1 MKSRVSLVCFNPQ
14 GRIQFPAVSGLIN
27 PRIKNLEGKKIAI
40 IWDGKKGGDNFCIAV
55 EELLNQ
61 RYPTAT
67 TIRLVW
73 GDAEAAE
80 KAKKEADTFIYGVAD
95 NGMGGWLQCVQ
106 VVALERLG
114 KPGVFV
120 VGDNAIH
127 TARMSAEAAGI
138 PTLRIVSLPSIDYYP
153 NRLTVESIRP
163 VAQASIDLIVKSL
176 TRPLTPEE
184 KNPAPK
190 IPKRTAKTVKI
201 NAGSYDSAIENFN
214 QSYLDKRWGDGLPL
228 IPPTE
233 QAVKW
238 MLKGTKRASNEVIGR
253 VPYRNGIATVEK
265 IAVNAVMAGA
275 RPEYLPVIIAAMEC
289 LTEES
294 TFTHMMSS
302 EGSFTLAIMV
312 SGPIARELK
321 MNSGVGLLGHG
332 WRANNTIGRAI
343 RLNLINI
350 GYLWP
355 GEIDMALIGRPS
367 SHTFYT
373 FAENM
378 EQSPWEPFNVG
389 LGYQA
394 IDSCVTVSTVA
405 SAGGTGIR
413 IYGGGVVEPW
423 DVRSVL
429 NDIVKDVADDRQT
442 LGQYKLGVANP
453 FAHLRKHII
462 VIHPELAI
470 MLQSLGYNTKCSL
483 RDYIYE
489 STRIP
494 YEELSEQEIRG
505 LNDRINTKP
514 PDMDI
519 FYAHDAIPAERLPVI
534 KESLKPGGRVPVVN
548 PEDIHI
554 IVSGSIP
561 GYSFGM
567 WYFRTAHKTK
577 VIRGATL
584 TKSGKR
590 GGIDQHGK

>member
-1 MKSRVSLVCFNPQ
+1 MGERVSLVCLNPQ
-14 GRIQFPAVSGLIN
+14 GAVEAPAVSGLIN
-27 PRIKNLEGKKIAI
+27 SRVNNLEGKKIAI
-40 IWDGKKGGDNFCIAV
+40 IWDGKKGGDKFCIAV
-55 EELLNQ
+55 EELLKE

-67 TIRLVW
+67 TMRLVW
-73 GDAEAAE
+73 GDAEAAA
-80 KAKKEADTFIYGVAD
+80 KAKKEMDTFIYGVAD
-95 NGMGGWLQCVQ
+95 NGMGGWIQCVQ
-106 VVALERLG
+106 VVALEKLG

-127 TARMSAEAAGI
+127 TARMSAENLAM
-138 PTLRIVSLPSIDYYP
+138 PSLRIVSLPSIGYYP

-163 VAQASIDLIVKSL
+163 VAQASIASIINAL
-176 TRPLTPEE
+176 TRPLSPRE
-184 KNPAPK
+184 KNAKPKTEGKPA
-190 IPKRTAKTVKI
+190 RTVRITAA
-201 NAGSYDSAIENFN
+201 NYDSAIEKFN
-214 QSYLDKRWGDGLPL
+214 QLYLDNRWGDGLPL

-233 QAVKW
+233 QAVKR
-238 MLKGTKRASNEVIGR
+238 MLAGTKRPPDDVIGR

-265 IAVNAVMAGA
+265 IAINAVMAGA
-275 RPEYLPVIIAAMEC
+275 KPEYLPVIIAAMEC

-302 EGSFTLAIMV
+302 EGSFTLAIIV
-312 SGPIARELK
+312 SGPIAREIK

-378 EQSPWEPFNVG
+378 ESPWEPFNVG
-389 LGYQA
+389 LGYKTK
-394 IDSCVTVSTVA
+394 DSCVTVSTVA
-405 SAGGTGIR
+405 SAGGTGIK

-423 DVRSVL
+423 DVRTVL
-429 NDIVKDVADDRQT
+429 NDIVKDVAEDRYT
-442 LGQYKLGVANP
+442 FGQYKLGVANP
-453 FAHLRKHII
+453 AAHLRKHII
-462 VIHPELAI
+462 VVHPELAI
-470 MLQSLGYNTKCSL
+470 MLRGLGYHTKRSL

-489 STRIP
+489 STRVP
-494 YEELSEQEIRG
+494 YEELNEEELRG
-505 LNDRINTKP
+505 LNDRMNTKP

-534 KESLKPGGRVPVVN
+534 KGSLKPGGKVPVVN

-567 WYFRTAHKTK
+567 FYFRTAHKTK
-577 VIRGATL
+577 LIKGATL
-584 TKSGKR
+584 TKSGR
-590 GGIDQHGK
+590 

>member
-1 MKSRVSLVCFNPQ
+1 MKKRVSLVCLNPQ
-14 GRIQFPAVSGLIN
+14 GTVEAPAVLELIN
-27 PRIKNLEGKKIAI
+27 PRVKNLEGKKIGI
-40 IWDGKKGGDNFCIAV
+40 IWDGKKGGDKFCIAL
-55 EELLNQ
+55 EELLKE
-61 RYPTAT
+61 RHPTAT
-67 TIRLVW
+67 TMRLVW
-73 GDAEAAE
+73 GDAEAAV
-80 KAKKEADTFIYGVAD
+80 KAKREMDAFIYGVAD
-95 NGMGGWLQCVQ
+95 NGMGGWIQCVQ
-106 VVALERLG
+106 VVALEKLG

-127 TARMSAEAAGI
+127 TARMSAENLGM
-138 PTLRIVSLPSIDYYP
+138 PSLRIVSLPSIDYYP

-163 VAQASIDLIVKSL
+163 VARASIDSIIGAL
-176 TRPLTPEE
+176 TRPLSPQE
-184 KNPAPK
+184 KKQKPK
-190 IPKRTAKTVKI
+190 IQRKTARTVSVT
-201 NAGSYDSAIENFN
+201 AGSYDSAIEKFN
-214 QSYLDKRWGDGLPL
+214 QLYLDNRWGDGLPL

-233 QAVKW
+233 QAVKR
-238 MLKGTKRASNEVIGR
+238 MLAGTRRPPDDVIGR
-253 VPYRNGIATVEK
+253 VPYRNGVATVEK
-265 IAVNAVMAGA
+265 IAINAVMAGA

-332 WRANNTIGRAI
+332 WRANNTIGRAV
-343 RLNLINI
+343 RLSLINI

-373 FAENM
+373 LAENM
-378 EQSPWEPFNVG
+378 EQSPWETFNVG
-389 LGYQA
+389 LGYKPK
-394 IDSCVTVSTVA
+394 DSCVTVSTV
-405 SAGGTGIR
+405 SSIGGTGIR

-423 DVRSVL
+423 DVKTVL
-429 NDIVKDVADDRQT
+429 NDIVRDVAGDRQT
-442 LGQYKLGVANP
+442 FAQYKLGVANP
-453 FAHLRKHII
+453 AAHLRKHII

-470 MLQSLGYNTKCSL
+470 MLQGLGYNTKRSL

-489 STRIP
+489 STKVP

-505 LNDRINTKP
+505 LNDRMNTRR

-519 FYAHDAIPAERLPVI
+519 FYAHDAIPEDRLPVI
-534 KESLKPGGRVPVVN
+534 KESLKPGGKVPVIN

-584 TKSGKR
+584 TRSGR
-590 GGIDQHGK
+590 